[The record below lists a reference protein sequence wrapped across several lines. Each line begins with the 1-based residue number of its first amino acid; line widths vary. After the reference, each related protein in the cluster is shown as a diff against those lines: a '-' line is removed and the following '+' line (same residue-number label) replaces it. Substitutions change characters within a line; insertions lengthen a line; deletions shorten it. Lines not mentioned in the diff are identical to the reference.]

1 MCPRNRNFNLFF
13 RALSLSLSFFKTLA
27 LSFLSA
33 LIGGLKGVENPL
45 MRTHFRETWR
55 SPEAREEHSIAHIQ
69 PSPRPR
75 LLSHPG
81 KRRFSSSPCSFFL
94 SFFFPIFPSFPLAV
108 QSFRNIT
115 PSPLFLSRDRFHQR
129 CAARPFQARGIFA
142 DENRLKDDAVRDAS
156 LSRLCSLWDDEMN
169 FEGWWKM
176 RKR

>member
-1 MCPRNRNFNLFF
+1 
-13 RALSLSLSFFKTLA
+13 
-27 LSFLSA
+27 
-33 LIGGLKGVENPL
+33 

-94 SFFFPIFPSFPLAV
+94 SFFFPHFSFVPPCSAVFQKHNSFPSL
-108 QSFRNIT
+108 SF
-115 PSPLFLSRDRFHQR
+115 SLLSRDRFHQR

-169 FEGWWKM
+169 FEGWKM